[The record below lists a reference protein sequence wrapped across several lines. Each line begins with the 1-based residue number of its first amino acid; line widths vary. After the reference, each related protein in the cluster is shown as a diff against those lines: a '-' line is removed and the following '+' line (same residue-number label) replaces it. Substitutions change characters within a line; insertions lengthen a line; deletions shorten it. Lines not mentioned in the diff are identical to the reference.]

1 MPVVL
6 CLIRCC
12 FCLLHAAERTAAGAE
27 DLSWV
32 DGASVCVPG
41 CVSDHLWS
49 LWADF
54 KNRWAYSEF
63 WGAVCGGPIRSRPLT
78 HGGGK
83 NDNPQDVHAFA
94 GPRRRLHDDVRRRR
108 EVQGK
113 VLHVG
118 AVVVLD
124 AVDVDPARGGLIQ
137 ELSHRWLGDEL
148 GDSLGS
154 ILGAT
159 KRSAG
164 SNKCQQNRQQ
174 ARWKQQIVSSALEH
188 FLKKDLCQ
196 IDGVLWWFLSKFYF
210 LK

>member
-1 MPVVL
+1 MRLRPL
-6 CLIRCC
+6 GI
-12 FCLLHAAERTAAGAE
+12 G
-27 DLSWV
+27 
-32 DGASVCVPG
+32 
-41 CVSDHLWS
+41 S
-49 LWADF
+49 LWTDF
-54 KNRWAYSEF
+54 KNRWEQGLF
-63 WGAVCGGPIRSRPLT
+63 WMLSCPVLKCICGAVCGGPIRSRPLT

-83 NDNPQDVHAFA
+83 NDNPQHVHAFA
-94 GPRRRLHDDVRRRR
+94 GARWRLHDDVRRRR
-108 EVQGK
+108 EVQGE

-159 KRSAG
+159 KQSAG
-164 SNKCQQNRQQ
+164 SNKCQERVTNRQQ
-174 ARWKQQIVSSALEH
+174 RCWMQQIVSSDLEH

-196 IDGVLWWFLSKFYF
+196 TDGVLLWFLSQFYF